1 MVRLMMPIAFV
12 IAAHLFFRGHNAP
25 GGGFVAGLVVAI
37 AYILQYMVAGTEWSE
52 AHLGLRPARWLGNG
66 WMAALLT
73 GLGSMLL
80 GFPFLTTHTAHWSLP
95 ILGEVHVPSAMFFD
109 VGVFAAVVG
118 STLMILVSLAHQSIR
133 GRRRRV
139 PAAPGA
145 RDLEGS

>member
-1 MVRLMMPIAFV
+1 MSDSPVLLAIRRLAHGETLAAEEVTAAFDLV
-12 IAAHLFFRGHNAP
+12 MDGAATP
-25 GGGFVAGLVVAI
+25 VQV
-37 AYILQYMVAGTEWSE
+37 
-52 AHLGLRPARWLGNG
+52 
-66 WMAALLT
+66 AALLT